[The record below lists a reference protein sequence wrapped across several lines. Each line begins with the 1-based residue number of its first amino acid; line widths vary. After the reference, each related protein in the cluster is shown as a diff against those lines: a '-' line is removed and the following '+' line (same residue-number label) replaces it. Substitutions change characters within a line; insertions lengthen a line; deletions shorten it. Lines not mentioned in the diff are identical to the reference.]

1 MDERR
6 FWILATALGC
16 FWAHPSPAA
25 ESALGPA
32 YHIVLHSRHAQAAPQ
47 RSRDAQTGGG
57 SILVEQIEPHTI
69 VISLFG
75 SAAAG
80 SGCRGCQ
87 SAIDFQLQQE
97 LEIEPTR
104 KGVRPPR
111 IGMTARVMGTL
122 QVTDPGHCGRSC
134 GSAGQGPACA
144 DLSCQGVR
152 ILTVGV
158 NPSAVA
164 GGQELA
170 INHRA
175 GPVETVASPGMY
187 CLTASF
193 RIQADQG
200 KSFFHRQ
207 FAIADFDP
215 APQLDSFWA
224 DALVPF
230 QAIPRSDFGFKI
242 ALRVIEDT
250 EVELASHQ
258 ASFGMLPP
266 RVVAHTAGIPAPPVT
281 LKP

>member
-1 MDERR
+1 MNDRR
-6 FWILATALGC
+6 LWLLATVLC
-16 FWAHPSPAA
+16 CMVKSPVPAA

-32 YHIVLHSRHAQAAPQ
+32 YHIVLRSRHAQAVPQ
-47 RSRDAQTGGG
+47 RTRDAQTGGG
-57 SILVEQIEPHTI
+57 SILVEQIEPNTI

-87 SAIDFQLQQE
+87 SGIDFQLQQE
-97 LEIEPTR
+97 LEIQPTR

-111 IGMTARVMGTL
+111 VGMTARVMGTL
-122 QVTDPGHCGRSC
+122 QVTDPGHCGKSS
-134 GSAGQGPACA
+134 GAAGQGPACA
-144 DLSCQGVR
+144 DLSCEGVR

-164 GGQELA
+164 CGQELA

-175 GPVETVASPGMY
+175 GPVEAVASPGIY

-193 RIQADQG
+193 HIQADQG
-200 KSFFHRQ
+200 RSIFHRQ

-224 DALVPF
+224 DALTPF
-230 QAIPRSDFGFKI
+230 QAIPRGDFGFKV

-250 EVELASHQ
+250 DVELTRHQ
-258 ASFGMLPP
+258 ATFGMLPP
-266 RVVAHTAGIPAPPVT
+266 PVVAHAAGIPAPPVT
-281 LKP
+281 LRP